1 MNSYFINILK
11 GINLALTECE
21 FPDKLKKSQV
31 VPLYERQ
38 DPLRK
43 ESYCPVS
50 LLRHESKFY
59 DGCYPRT
66 LTIEHFPFIY
76 FKFLLNNQCFRGLEE
91 TNRYSCK
98 KKLT

>member
-31 VPLYERQ
+31 VVLLYERQ

-50 LLRHESKFY
+50 LLRHTSKFY
-59 DGCYPRT
+59 ERIFST
-66 LTIEHFPFIY
+66 H
-76 FKFLLNNQCFRGLEE
+76 
-91 TNRYSCK
+91 NR
-98 KKLT
+98 

>member
-50 LLRHESKFY
+50 LLRHASKFY
-59 DGCYPRT
+59 ER
-66 LTIEHFPFIY
+66 IFSAH
-76 FKFLLNNQCFRGLEE
+76 
-91 TNRYSCK
+91 NRYFITTCIKS
-98 KKLT
+98 LISVSSLRIS

>member
-50 LLRHESKFY
+50 LLRHASKFY
-59 DGCYPRT
+59 ERIFST
-66 LTIEHFPFIY
+66 
-76 FKFLLNNQCFRGLEE
+76 Q
-91 TNRYSCK
+91 NR
-98 KKLT
+98 

>member
-1 MNSYFINILK
+1 MNSYFTNILK

-21 FPDKLKKSQV
+21 FPDKLKKSQVV

-59 DGCYPRT
+59 DRIFST
-66 LTIEHFPFIY
+66 H
-76 FKFLLNNQCFRGLEE
+76 
-91 TNRYSCK
+91 NR
-98 KKLT
+98 